1 MYLNFNP
8 KSAAAWT
15 AESAIV
21 KEIREAELAIVR
33 TGRRKRNSFPFSL
46 VFEDSRCLAGTF
58 VTRGGSKAKLSTGA
72 PQTFCLVYQ
81 RLPADGMHVSA
92 QAQNL
97 LKHRSPVIS
106 KRFGLGTLK
115 GVP

>member
-1 MYLNFNP
+1 
-8 KSAAAWT
+8 
-15 AESAIV
+15 
-21 KEIREAELAIVR
+21 
-33 TGRRKRNSFPFSL
+33 
-46 VFEDSRCLAGTF
+46 
-58 VTRGGSKAKLSTGA
+58 
-72 PQTFCLVYQ
+72 
-81 RLPADGMHVSA
+81 MHVSA